1 MAENENMT
9 EDKGAEG
16 QPAAKKKGSKLIII
30 LIVALVLLIA
40 GGGVLGFLMFAGGGA
55 DEANKPTE
63 ETLEVAEVNNKDKKP
78 PINIALEKFTAN
90 LRNDE
95 EAGANA
101 VAVAEFTFVVA
112 SEEMKAE
119 VESRMPQI
127 RHQVLRL
134 LTSRSYEELNAPDG
148 KELLCDDIL
157 VEVNR
162 LLSPQAAAAYE
173 MKAQTLAPRAMTGHD
188 VATDTSG
195 FHEGYAGAGA
205 RRRSEQLKA
214 LASSLPV
221 QEVVYTNFILQ
232 KM

>member
-40 GGGVLGFLMFAGGGA
+40 GGGVLGFLMFAGGSA
-55 DEANKPTE
+55 DEANAPPE
-63 ETLEVAEVNNKDKKP
+63 ETLDVVPVDKDKKP